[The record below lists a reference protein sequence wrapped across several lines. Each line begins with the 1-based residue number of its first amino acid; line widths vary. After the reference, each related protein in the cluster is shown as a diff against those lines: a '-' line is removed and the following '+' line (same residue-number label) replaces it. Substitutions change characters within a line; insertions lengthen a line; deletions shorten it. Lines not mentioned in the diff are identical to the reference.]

1 MRLET
6 LKCSESKYPVS
17 RLKYLDSQLVS
28 QDSFLKT
35 LLLMDEKFDC
45 IIVGAGVAGLAAA
58 MTLARNN
65 MKFLLIEKGEFPGS
79 KNVSGGVLWGTDL
92 ARLVPNYWEE
102 DGGWDRF
109 INHRRLTFMDDQ
121 STFSV
126 DFKSSHFNEPPYA
139 GVVVLRSKFDRW
151 LADKVQEAI
160 DESDYAMDSFIAPN
174 ILVEEVLQEDG
185 KIVGIRTGDEKFYAD
200 SVILAEGVNN
210 LLTRQVG
217 LQNKYVPADHMLTG
231 IKEIIRFDQDL
242 LENRFQLNGKSG
254 MSNEYVGYATDG
266 VEGGGFLYTNK
277 DTISLGLVLGI
288 KEMREKNKSPH
299 DILNEFKKHPVIA
312 DTIRGGEVVEY
323 SAHVVS
329 SGDKRVAP
337 EKLYKPGLLV
347 CGEAANL
354 LMNAGKA
361 IQGMDY
367 AMRSGIIAAES
378 ITDAKKNEDF
388 SETSMKKYQDTLK
401 DSYVMQDIDNF
412 QDAVHLLHD
421 PVMTQK
427 MPNLICDFG
436 RNFFSIKNEPTKK
449 AREILND
456 SVKKHASYWDLIKI
470 GAKGAKAL

>member
-1 MRLET
+1 
-6 LKCSESKYPVS
+6 
-17 RLKYLDSQLVS
+17 
-28 QDSFLKT
+28 
-35 LLLMDEKFDC
+35 MDEKFDC
-45 IIVGAGVAGLAAA
+45 IIVGAGVAGLSAA

-79 KNVSGGVLWGTDL
+79 KNVSGGVLWGSDL
-92 ARLVPNYWEE
+92 AKLVPNYWEE
-102 DGGWDRF
+102 DAGWDRY
-109 INHRRLTFMDDQ
+109 INQRRLTFMDDQ
-121 STFSV
+121 SSFSV
-126 DFKSSHFNEPPYA
+126 DFKSSHFNEPPYT

-160 DESDYAMDSFIAPN
+160 DESDFAMDSFIAPN
-174 ILVEEVLQEDG
+174 ILVEEILEENG
-185 KIVGIRTGDEKFYAD
+185 KVTGIRTGDEKFYAD

-217 LQNKYVPADHMLTG
+217 LQDEYVPADHMLTG
-231 IKEIIRFDQDL
+231 IKEIIRYEQDV

-254 MSNEYVGYATDG
+254 MSNEFVGFATDG

-277 DTISLGLVLGI
+277 DTISLGLVLGL
-288 KEMREKNKSPH
+288 KDLREKSKKPY
-299 DILNEFKKHPVIA
+299 DILNTFKKHPVIA

-329 SGDKRVAP
+329 SGDKRVMP
-337 EKLYKPGLLV
+337 EKLHKPGLVV

-367 AMRSGIIAAES
+367 AMRSGILAGEA
-378 ITDAKKNEDF
+378 ITEAKMKDDF
-388 SETSMKKYQDTLK
+388 GETSMKKYEDTLR
-401 DSYVMQDIDNF
+401 DSYVMQDINNF

-436 RNFFSIKNEPTKK
+436 RNFFSINNEPTKK
-449 AREILND
+449 AREMLSN

>member
-1 MRLET
+1 ME
-6 LKCSESKYPVS
+6 
-17 RLKYLDSQLVS
+17 
-28 QDSFLKT
+28 
-35 LLLMDEKFDC
+35 EKFDC
-45 IIVGAGVAGLAAA
+45 IIVGAGVAGLSAA

-79 KNVSGGVLWGTDL
+79 KNVSGGVLWGNDL
-92 ARLVPNYWEE
+92 AKLVPNYWEE
-102 DGGWDRF
+102 DAGWDRY
-109 INHRRLTFMDDQ
+109 INQRRLTFMDDQ
-121 STFSV
+121 SSFSV
-126 DFKSSHFNEPPYA
+126 DFKSSHFNEPPYT

-151 LADKVQEAI
+151 LADKVQDAI

-174 ILVEEVLQEDG
+174 ILVEEILEEDG
-185 KIVGIRTGDEKFYAD
+185 KVTGIRTGDEKFYSD

-217 LQNKYVPADHMLTG
+217 LQDDYVPADHMLTG
-231 IKEIIRFDQDL
+231 IKEIIRFDQDV

-254 MSNEYVGYATDG
+254 MSNEFVGFATDG
-266 VEGGGFLYTNK
+266 IEGGGFLYTNK
-277 DTISLGLVLGI
+277 DTISLGLVLGL
-288 KEMREKNKSPH
+288 KDLREKGKKTY
-299 DILNEFKKHPVIA
+299 DVLNTFKKHPVIA

-329 SGDKRVAP
+329 SGDKRVMP
-337 EKLYKPGLLV
+337 KKLYKPGLVV

-367 AMRSGIIAAES
+367 AMRSGILAGEA
-378 ITDAKKNEDF
+378 ITEARKTDDF
-388 SETSMKKYQDTLK
+388 GEASMKKYEDALQ
-401 DSYVMQDIDNF
+401 DSYVMQDINNF
-412 QDAVHLLHD
+412 QDAVQLLHD

-436 RNFFSIKNEPTKK
+436 RNFFSINNEPTKK
-449 AREILND
+449 AREMLSD

-470 GAKGAKAL
+470 AAKGAKAL

>member
-1 MRLET
+1 ME
-6 LKCSESKYPVS
+6 
-17 RLKYLDSQLVS
+17 
-28 QDSFLKT
+28 
-35 LLLMDEKFDC
+35 EKFDC
-45 IIVGAGVAGLAAA
+45 IIVGAGVAGLSAA
-58 MTLARNN
+58 MTLANNN

-79 KNVSGGVLWGTDL
+79 KNVSGGVLWGNDL
-92 ARLVPNYWEE
+92 AKLVPKYWEE
-102 DGGWDRF
+102 DAGWDRY
-109 INHRRLTFMDDQ
+109 INQRRLTFMDDQ
-121 STFSV
+121 STFTV

-139 GVVVLRSKFDRW
+139 GVVVLRSKFDNW
-151 LADKVQEAI
+151 LAEKVQEAI
-160 DESDYAMDSFIAPN
+160 DKSDYAMDSFIAPN
-174 ILVEEVLQEDG
+174 ILVEEILEEDG
-185 KIVGIRTGDEKFYAD
+185 KAVGIRTGDEKFYAD

-210 LLTRQVG
+210 LLTRKVG
-217 LQNKYVPADHMLTG
+217 LQDKYVPADHMLTG
-231 IKEIIRFDQDL
+231 IKEIIRFDQKV
-242 LENRFQLNGKSG
+242 LEDRFQLNGKSG
-254 MSNEYVGYATDG
+254 MSNEFVGYATNG

-277 DTISLGLVLGI
+277 DTISLGLVLGL
-288 KEMREKNKSPH
+288 KDLREKGQKPY

-329 SGDKRVAP
+329 SGDKRVMP
-337 EKLYKPGLLV
+337 KKLYKAGLVV

-367 AMRSGIIAAES
+367 AMRSGILAADT
-378 ITDAKKNEDF
+378 ITEAKKNKDF
-388 SETSMKKYQDTLK
+388 GDAAMKKYQDTLS
-401 DSYVMQDIDNF
+401 DSYIMKDINNF

-449 AREILND
+449 AREMLSD

-470 GAKGAKAL
+470 GAKGAKSL